1 MVQGSW
7 QALVIVRGRTR
18 LARLVGHGAPRGEA
32 LEYIASPSFYHA
44 AYFLSPKDAAKAFGL
59 QELLI

>member
-1 MVQGSW
+1 M
-7 QALVIVRGRTR
+7 VIVRGRTR